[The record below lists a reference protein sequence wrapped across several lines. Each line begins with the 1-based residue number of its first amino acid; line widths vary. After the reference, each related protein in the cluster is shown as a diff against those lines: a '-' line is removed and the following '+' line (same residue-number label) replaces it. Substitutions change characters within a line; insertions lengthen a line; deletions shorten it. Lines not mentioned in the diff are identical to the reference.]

1 MNALSRKL
9 LLAASIAAGLML
21 TSDLAVAGNCYSYGG
36 NNVRV
41 HNGVVMTYVPR
52 SSYQSGYQGGVA
64 SSRYSYSSGYSS
76 GGYASSSGDSNGA
89 GYSNTTYASASS
101 YGPGSNG
108 PFNHRFDVYR
118 KHLRGW

>member
-9 LLAASIAAGLML
+9 LLAASIAAGLTL
-21 TSDLAVAGNCYSYGG
+21 ASDLAVAGNCYSYGG

-41 HNGVVMTYVPR
+41 YNGTVMTYVPR
-52 SSYQSGYQGGVA
+52 SSYQSGAA
-64 SSRYSYSSGYSS
+64 SPQYSYSSGYSS
-76 GGYASSSGDSNGA
+76 GGYASSSGYSNGG
-89 GYSNTTYASASS
+89 GYSNTAYASAPS